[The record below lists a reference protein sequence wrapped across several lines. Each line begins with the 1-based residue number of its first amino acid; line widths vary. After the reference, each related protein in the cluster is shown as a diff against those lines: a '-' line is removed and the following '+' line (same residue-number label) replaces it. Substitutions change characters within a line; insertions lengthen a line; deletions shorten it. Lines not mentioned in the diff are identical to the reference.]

1 MSGSTFQNAAQRSS
15 SSTAWGQKPARSN
28 FREIFSAYGALFAS
42 FSTLV
47 CCALPA
53 LLVLFGFGLTSVL
66 AFLAA
71 IPGWQGL
78 GAYNMWLFSIS
89 GAVLAV
95 GFYFSYFRPGT
106 TDGQSCEIPEG
117 GRTTACSTA
126 TVWNR
131 RILWFSLFLL
141 TVALITDFWGIGWMK
156 SHGYFDQH

>member
-1 MSGSTFQNAAQRSS
+1 MLRL
-15 SSTAWGQKPARSN
+15 KPAGEPQDNSAIPARAPA
-28 FREIFSAYGALFAS
+28 RGTLQEIIAVYGALLAS
-42 FSTLV
+42 LGTLV

-66 AFLAA
+66 AFFTV

-78 GAYNMWLFSIS
+78 GAYNMWLFSMS

-95 GFYFSYFRPGT
+95 GFYFAYFRPGT
-106 TDGQSCEIPEG
+106 TAGESCESPKNG
-117 GRTTACSTA
+117 QTAACSTA

-141 TVALITDFWGIGWMK
+141 AVALITDFWGIGWMK